1 MRYYSLHSQ
10 DSGSGNFPPPPPP
23 GSTPPPPPQGYNV
36 PPPPPPQMPYN
47 QGQQTGGMQGGASS
61 NAVIALV
68 LGILSYITCGIF
80 AAIPAWIMGKKELS
94 EIDAGRSPENGRTMA
109 KIGMWLGIV
118 NVILS
123 ILGLILF
130 MILMALGVFSSMT
143 LNDFSSV

>member
-1 MRYYSLHSQ
+1 MKYYSFHSQ

-23 GSTPPPPPQGYNV
+23 GTPPPQGYNV

-47 QGQQTGGMQGGASS
+47 QGPPSGMQGGASS
-61 NAVIALV
+61 NAIISLV
-68 LGILSYITCGIF
+68 LGILSYISCGIF
-80 AAIPAWIMGKKELS
+80 VAIPAWIIGKKELA

-123 ILGLILF
+123 VIAIFVMMILF
-130 MILMALGVFSSMT
+130 LFGILSMDDYT
-143 LNDFSSV
+143 